1 MKVHFGPFLSLQVK
15 SALHYATVISSETV
29 ENQSIHVYDEDD
41 STLFTHVINSRITV
55 NGITIQVDESPN
67 VHSTENQL
75 IQEVHGYF
83 EADNIEMIQ
92 KFFETATDYTQNQVS
107 VNKLKDKIKVL
118 TFDYRWECDT
128 PVKKKTYASIHL
140 PPKILEDFRADFDRF
155 LSPETKKR
163 YEELELNPC
172 RIYALYGP
180 PGTGKTTLIHTV
192 ASFYSM
198 NIACLSFDCS
208 MNDRAFKMALKK
220 MPVNTLLC
228 LEDIDALFNENRK
241 SAETHL
247 TFSGVINALEGVM
260 KLKNLIIFVTTNHI
274 NQLDPAL
281 KRRIDYFIKFDFCTK
296 GQVKNMFERFVGQDD
311 FELFWKECSQLKLTP
326 SILQKFF
333 IINFGKKVEE
343 YAGNLKEFVEGEYGL
358 EKTHDMYT

>member
-15 SALHYATVISSETV
+15 SALYYATVISNEII

-41 STLFTHVINSRITV
+41 STLFTHVMNSKITV
-55 NGITIQVDESPN
+55 NGITIQVDESPH
-67 VHSTENQL
+67 VHATDSQL

-92 KFFETATDYTQNQVS
+92 KFFETATEYTQNQVS
-107 VNKLKDKIKVL
+107 VNKFKDKIKIL
-118 TFDYRWECDT
+118 NFDYRWDCDT
-128 PVKKKTYASIHL
+128 TVKKKSFASIHL
-140 PPKILEDFRADFDRF
+140 PQKIFDDFRADFDNF

-198 NIACLSFDCS
+198 NIACLSFDMG

-220 MPVNTLLC
+220 MPVNTILC
-228 LEDIDALFNENRK
+228 LEDIDAIFNENRK
-241 SAETHL
+241 SSETQL
-247 TFSGVINALEGVM
+247 TFSGVINALEGVL
-260 KLKNLIIFVTTNHI
+260 KIKNLIIFVTTNHI
-274 NQLDPAL
+274 DHIDSAL

-296 GQVKNMFERFVGQDD
+296 GQVKNMFERFVDQEN

-333 IINFGKKVEE
+333 IIHFNKKFED
-343 YAGNLKEFVEGEYGL
+343 YYKNIKEFVEGEYGL
-358 EKTHDMYT
+358 EKMLSMYT

>member
-1 MKVHFGPFLSLQVK
+1 MRVNFGPFLSLQVK
-15 SALHYATVISSETV
+15 SALHYATVISSEPV

-41 STLFTHVINSRITV
+41 ATLFTHLMNSTITV
-55 NGITIQVDESPN
+55 DGITIHVKEGQN
-67 VHSTENQL
+67 THATENHL
-75 IQEVHGYF
+75 IQEMYGYF
-83 EADNIEMIQ
+83 EADNLEMIQ
-92 KFFETATDYTQNQVS
+92 KFFERATEYTQNQVS
-107 VNKLKDKIKVL
+107 TNKIKDKIKVL

-128 PVKKKTYASIHL
+128 PVKKKSFASIHL
-140 PPKILEDFRADFDRF
+140 PAKVLEDFRADFDSF

-163 YEELELNPC
+163 YEDLELNPC

-198 NIACLSFDCS
+198 NIACLSFDCG
-208 MNDRAFKMALKK
+208 MNDRTFKMALKK

-228 LEDIDALFNENRK
+228 LEDIDAIFNENRK
-241 SAETHL
+241 SSETHL

-260 KLKNLIIFVTTNHI
+260 KIKNLIIFVTTNHI
-274 NQLDPAL
+274 KQLDPAL

-296 GQVKNMFERFVGQDD
+296 GQVKNMFERFLGQEN
-311 FELFWKECSQLKLTP
+311 FELFWKECSKLKVTP

-333 IINFGKKVEE
+333 IIHFNKKLEDYV
-343 YAGNLKEFVEGEYGL
+343 GTLKEFVEGEYGL